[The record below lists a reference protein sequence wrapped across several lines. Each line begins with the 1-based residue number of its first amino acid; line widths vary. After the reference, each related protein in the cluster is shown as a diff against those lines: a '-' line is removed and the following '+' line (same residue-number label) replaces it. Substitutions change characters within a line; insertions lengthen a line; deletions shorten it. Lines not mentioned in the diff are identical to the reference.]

1 MESEG
6 AVTIPQLVE
15 SLSQAPPAPAGQRGS
30 NSNVHRT
37 HSHKGSRYYER
48 TRKDLFT
55 DTFCNVCGAVLLF
68 ESQRISHYEGKK
80 HAQKV
85 RIYFQRTNEQE
96 PEEVHYKKISADQMT
111 FQMDGNEV
119 SDENKFC
126 KLCSM
131 VFSSAV
137 VAQSHYVGK
146 IHAKKL
152 KNLTAEQAALFS
164 PAVTIAQRIVY
175 NESDKGPRATA
186 TKSNSLHPHTE
197 KPRQDV
203 KIDLHSLSE
212 NAIESN
218 DSDKYCKLCSAQFN
232 NPSMAQEHYGGKRHT
247 RNVHRQR
254 MMAELRDEEAVL
266 SDSSASVGV
275 NMYKCPVCSLTFTSI
290 EMYQSHMQGNKHQF
304 KSVPKARCDVA
315 RLQKPSA
322 PAHSESLEPLHRPCH
337 KGLVSLQK
345 YPTPKK
351 TESHAEG
358 APFPDRPPASQE
370 KHAAAPHEQ
379 TAHARPG
386 CAEKEQRSTRPIN
399 PTSRRRPPRPD
410 PPAPQE
416 PTTGARRPGSP
427 ENLVVNL
434 IKNSKKSYESF
445 QDELADYIKVQ
456 KARGLEP
463 KTSLR
468 KGKDCFED
476 GPEDRPAPEER
487 VPSERRAPFERT
499 RTFPDTF
506 SRVARYRAPYL
517 STIQRNYL
525 REQRLEKSQPRMKHS
540 AEQHHIQETPV
551 KGNISG
557 KSTADTRESAQHTSS
572 DESSGSY
579 HRERRQKRK
588 LRKEKRHKGSD
599 DPKKGEGQEAKKRKK
614 SIQEAE
620 SEKDDSDMKPKTDEM
635 DTANEDTV
643 KHKKE
648 KKCKADSCSDK
659 SSKKHKRDKEKKKKD
674 MDPRTEEEK
683 LWDESIL
690 GF

>member
-322 PAHSESLEPLHRPCH
+322 PAHSESLEPLHR
-337 KGLVSLQK
+337 
-345 YPTPKK
+345 
-351 TESHAEG
+351 
-358 APFPDRPPASQE
+358 
-370 KHAAAPHEQ
+370 
-379 TAHARPG
+379 
-386 CAEKEQRSTRPIN
+386 
-399 PTSRRRPPRPD
+399 
-410 PPAPQE
+410 
-416 PTTGARRPGSP
+416 

>member
-304 KSVPKARCDVA
+304 K
-315 RLQKPSA
+315 
-322 PAHSESLEPLHRPCH
+322 
-337 KGLVSLQK
+337 
-345 YPTPKK
+345 
-351 TESHAEG
+351 
-358 APFPDRPPASQE
+358 
-370 KHAAAPHEQ
+370 
-379 TAHARPG
+379 
-386 CAEKEQRSTRPIN
+386 
-399 PTSRRRPPRPD
+399 
-410 PPAPQE
+410 
-416 PTTGARRPGSP
+416 

>member
-304 KSVPKARCDVA
+304 KSIPKARCDDARLQKSSGAAHSESLELHRSVPKARCDVA

-322 PAHSESLEPLHRPCH
+322 PAHSESLEPLHR
-337 KGLVSLQK
+337 
-345 YPTPKK
+345 
-351 TESHAEG
+351 
-358 APFPDRPPASQE
+358 
-370 KHAAAPHEQ
+370 
-379 TAHARPG
+379 
-386 CAEKEQRSTRPIN
+386 
-399 PTSRRRPPRPD
+399 
-410 PPAPQE
+410 
-416 PTTGARRPGSP
+416 